1 MMYHFSKFV
10 DALMLLSYFTGMW
23 FMQKWKK
30 SGSLLQ
36 LSLKDHV
43 DPRHSFLYKLSQ
55 KPGKCIVSKMK
66 ITNIFGHSFIKSRL
80 NWSGNEKYF
89 LHCIKLMSIWKIECD
104 AT

>member
-1 MMYHFSKFV
+1 
-10 DALMLLSYFTGMW
+10 
-23 FMQKWKK
+23 MQKWKK

-55 KPGKCIVSKMK
+55 KPGKYIVSKML
-66 ITNIFGHSFIKSRL
+66 IPNIFCHSFIKSQL

-89 LHCIKLMSIWKIECD
+89 PHSIKLMWIWKIECD